1 VPHNP
6 LVCLIVEDQAPVAQ
20 ALEVLFSLHD
30 VPARVVPDAD
40 AALDAVR
47 TGAVA
52 VVLQDMN
59 FAPGETSGDEGAA
72 LFHAIR
78 ALDPAMPVLL
88 MTAFTSLERAVS
100 LVKAGASDY
109 FGKPWDDARLVDS
122 VRALLAARRAAG
134 PAAGL
139 GEPALPWTG
148 VAYADRSRG
157 GGPALPGVRPTP
169 HGTAPDLRGLVFRS
183 RAMARV
189 VDLAVHVASAD
200 VPVLI
205 TGPNGVGKEKIA
217 QIIQAN
223 SPRAGRPFVTVNV
236 GALPDTLLE
245 AELFGAEA
253 GAFTGAQRRRIGRFE
268 AANGGTLFLDEI
280 GTLSMAGQ
288 ARLLRVLQTGEYE
301 RLGSSTTLRSDVR
314 LLCATNVQLP
324 EAIAAGRFREDLYFR
339 LNVIELAIPAL
350 RERPDDILPIAH
362 ALLARAGSPAALSA
376 AAEQALVGHGWP
388 GNVRELQNRLQRAQ
402 LVATGPEITADDLDL
417 AGVGRVGTTGPTVGG
432 AGPTVGGAGPTVGGT
447 GPTDGGA
454 GPTAGGGERHGI
466 EDVLRRHGGS
476 VSRAAEAL
484 GLSRQALYRRM
495 ERLGVSIERRPRS

>member
-1 VPHNP
+1 VPFRP

-20 ALEVLFSLHD
+20 ALDVLFALHD
-30 VPARVVPDAD
+30 VPSRVVPGVDE
-40 AALDAVR
+40 ALEAVR
-47 TGAVA
+47 TGEVGL
-52 VVLQDMN
+52 VLQDMN

-78 ALDPAMPVLL
+78 AIDPSMPVLL
-88 MTAFTSLERAVS
+88 MTAFTSLERAVA
-100 LVKAGASDY
+100 LVKAGAADY
-109 FGKPWDDARLVDS
+109 FGKPWDDTRLVES
-122 VRALLAARRAAG
+122 VRALLAARRAAAEASSEG
-134 PAAGL
+134 ERGAG
-139 GEPALPWTG
+139 
-148 VAYADRSRG
+148 
-157 GGPALPGVRPTP
+157 RPTSSLA
-169 HGTAPDLRGLVFRS
+169 GAGKAPDLRGMVFRS

-205 TGPNGVGKEKIA
+205 TGPNGVGKEKVA
-217 QIIQAN
+217 EIIQAN
-223 SPRAGRPFVTVNV
+223 STRAGRPFVTVNV

-268 AANGGTLFLDEI
+268 AANSGTLFLDEI

-324 EAIAAGRFREDLYFR
+324 EAIVAGQLREDLYFR

-350 RERPDDILPIAH
+350 RDRPDDILPIAH
-362 ALLARAGSPAALSA
+362 DMLARAGATAILST
-376 AAEQALVGHGWP
+376 AAERALLAHAWP
-388 GNVRELQNRLQRAQ
+388 GNVRELRNRLQRAQ
-402 LVATGPEITADDLDL
+402 LVASAAEIGPDDLGL
-417 AGVGRVGTTGPTVGG
+417 AASRETPDVEGM
-432 AGPTVGGAGPTVGGT
+432 
-447 GPTDGGA
+447 
-454 GPTAGGGERHGI
+454 TAGGTERHAL
-466 EDVLRRHGGS
+466 EDVLRVHGGS
-476 VSRAAEAL
+476 VSRAAGAL

-495 ERLGVSIERRPRS
+495 ERLGISIERRPRS